1 MESKFVWP
9 LRPAGRVISIFIFLC
24 LFTTSAR
31 AANSC
36 PWMNEATA
44 SGLLGGEAV
53 GTYQAASGPKQA
65 ATCTFTQQNDGVTRI
80 LVIQVT
86 TTADATERIRTIEK
100 TCTSDALP
108 LQAIGN
114 EAVEC
119 TSDERGSR
127 PGEQV
132 VGRVRDQLF
141 MIRITSSSKNDTIL
155 SRSALKS
162 RTSSAAEQVAGN
174 LF

>member
-1 MESKFVWP
+1 MESRPVWH
-9 LRPAGRVISIFIFLC
+9 LQPAKRLVPILTFLC
-24 LFTTSAR
+24 LFATSAR
-31 AANSC
+31 AANTC

-53 GTYQAASGPKQA
+53 GTYQAAPGPKQA
-65 ATCTFTQQNDGVTRI
+65 ATCTFTQENSGVTRT

-86 TTADATERIRTIEK
+86 TTSDAPERIRTIEK
-100 TCTSDALP
+100 TCTSSGLP

-119 TSDERGSR
+119 ASDERGSR

-141 MIRITSSSKNDTIL
+141 MIRISSSGKNDPDLT
-155 SRSALKS
+155 RSALKS
-162 RTSSAAEQVAGN
+162 RISSAAEQVAGN